1 MSSAEEAAGDP
12 AARIELL
19 RREIHSH
26 NHAYFVEDAP
36 AVSDEAYDELLRELR
51 DLEAKH
57 PELITADSPTQRV
70 GGAPQEGF
78 AAARHAQPMLSL
90 DSSPREAD
98 LRAFDARLRRAA
110 AAAGVDVEYSLE
122 PKIDGLSVELVYG
135 DGVLERAVTRG
146 DGVTGEIITTGART
160 IRGVPLRLKDDAPVP
175 VPATLAV
182 RGEIYLPIEAFDDV
196 NADLIKQGKAPF
208 ANPRNAAAGT
218 VRQLDA
224 RLTASRPL
232 RIFCYDVLDG
242 GDNFTTQHALLD
254 GLAAWGFP
262 VNPLNARAT
271 TVDEAHSYFTDIEAG
286 RDELPYEIDGV
297 VIKLQDIASRDA
309 IGTTSHHPR
318 WAYAL
323 KFQPRKEISQVLKI
337 VASVGRTGVVTPIA
351 LLRPVNIGGVTVSRA
366 NLHNVDDI
374 ERKDIR
380 EGDHVRVERAGDV
393 IPQVVE
399 RVVQEGD
406 DGARG
411 EPFRMPRECP
421 SCGTPLDRSGPYTIC
436 PNSLECPAQL
446 VGRLTHFGSR
456 GGLDIEGLGER
467 TARQL
472 VETGLVRTV
481 PQLFDLTVG
490 DVRKLEGFA
499 ERSAGKLVEA
509 IQAARTSELARVLY
523 GLGIPEVGS
532 AVARTLARNFG
543 TIESVRAASVDDLL
557 SVDGIGQVMAEQ
569 INGYFTA
576 PHNVEALD
584 ELLAPTRLVPRP
596 EEASAGTTNGRD
608 ALSGQTFVFT
618 GALER
623 LSREEA
629 AELVRTLGGKASGSV
644 SAKTSWL
651 VAGEG
656 GGSKLSK
663 AQDLGVRVLDE
674 AGFVALLAGLGVEV
688 AEPQSAA

>member
-1 MSSAEEAAGDP
+1 MTPTLDAAGT
-12 AARIELL
+12 AASRIEEL
-19 RREIHSH
+19 RREIHEH

-36 AVSDEAYDELLRELR
+36 SVSDEVYDDLMRELR
-51 DLEAKH
+51 ALEEAN
-57 PELITADSPTQRV
+57 PELITPDSPTQRV

-78 AAARHAQPMLSL
+78 ATARHAQPMLSL
-90 DSSPREAD
+90 DSSARESD

-110 AAAGVDVEYSLE
+110 AAAGAEVAYSLE
-122 PKIDGLSVELVYG
+122 PKIDGLSVELVYE
-135 DGVLERAVTRG
+135 DGVLARAVTRG
-146 DGVTGEIITTGART
+146 DGVTGEIITTGVRT
-160 IRGVPLRLKDDAPVP
+160 IRSVPLRLRQSADAP
-175 VPATLAV
+175 AMLSV
-182 RGEIYLPIEAFDDV
+182 RGEIYLPIDAFDDV
-196 NADLIKQGKAPF
+196 NADLINQGKQPF

-232 RIFCYDVLDG
+232 RIFCYDVLRG
-242 GDNFTTQHALLD
+242 GEAFRTQTELLA

-262 VNPLNARAT
+262 VNQLNAS
-271 TVDEAHSYFTDIEAG
+271 VDDVDGILAYFAEIEAK

-297 VIKLQDIASRDA
+297 VIKLQDISARAA

-323 KFQPRKEISQVLKI
+323 KFQPRKEISQILSI
-337 VASVGRTGVVTPIA
+337 IPSVGRTGVVTPIA

-366 NLHNVDDI
+366 NLHNVDDV

-399 RVVQEGD
+399 RVAVESD
-406 DGARG
+406 PAERG
-411 EPFRMPRECP
+411 EPFRMPSECP
-421 SCGTPLDRSGPYTIC
+421 SCGTALVRSGPYTIC

-446 VGRLTHFGSR
+446 IGRLTHFASR

-467 TARQL
+467 TAMQL

-481 PQLFDLTVG
+481 PQLFDLTVEQVA
-490 DVRKLEGFA
+490 DLEGFA
-499 ERSAGKLVEA
+499 ERSATKLVEG
-509 IQAARTSELARVLY
+509 IQAARESELARVLY

-532 AVARTLARNFG
+532 AVARTLAQHFG
-543 TIESVRAASVDDLL
+543 TIENVRSATVEDLL
-557 SVDGIGQVMAEQ
+557 GIDGIGQVMAEQ
-569 INGYFTA
+569 IYNYFNE

-584 ELLAPTRLVPRP
+584 ELLHPSRLRPLPERAPTRIG
-596 EEASAGTTNGRD
+596 ESEALA
-608 ALSGQTFVFT
+608 GQTFVFT

-623 LSREEA
+623 FSREEA
-629 AELVRTLGGKASGSV
+629 GELVRSLGGKASGSV
-644 SAKTSWL
+644 SAKTTWL

-656 GGSKLSK
+656 GGSKLAK
-663 AQDLGVRVLDE
+663 AE
-674 AGFVALLAGLGVEV
+674 ELGVEV
-688 AEPQSAA
+688 LDEEQFVRLLVEHGLEIASNEGTK